1 MPSSNLHIRP
11 PVLQF
16 NGHLQ
21 TIVPSIFRRVKGINY
36 QRERILTPDDDFLDL
51 DWCFNQGRKLL
62 IISHGLEGSSHRGYV
77 MGMVKTFNQPE
88 WDVLAWNYRGCGGEI
103 NRQLR
108 FYHSGATD
116 DLRLVVD
123 HAIQSQRYEV
133 IYLLGFSLGGN
144 LTLKYL
150 GEDADKV
157 PGIIRKA
164 VVFSVPLDLHGSAIQ
179 LSQGVNLMYSQRFL
193 RKLKKKVR
201 QKARLFPKAFDLDLV
216 AGIKGLMEFDDAI
229 TAPLHGFK
237 DSVDYYQQCGAIRF
251 ITDITTPSLIVNAH
265 NDPFLSEGCYPYQ
278 ELKQHPSVRLSAPPK
293 GGHVGFRNTQGAW
306 RYSSEQ
312 IAWEYLNSLSPK

>member
-1 MPSSNLHIRP
+1 M
-11 PVLQF
+11 
-16 NGHLQ
+16 
-21 TIVPSIFRRVKGINY
+21 
-36 QRERILTPDDDFLDL
+36 TPDDDFLDL
-51 DWCFNQGRKLL
+51 DWSLNQGRKLL

-88 WDVLAWNYRGCGGEI
+88 WDVLAWNYRGCSGEI

-123 HAIQSQRYEV
+123 HAMQSRRYEA

-150 GEDADKV
+150 GEDVAKV
-157 PGIIRKA
+157 PDIIHKA
-164 VVFSVPLDLHGSAIQ
+164 IVFSVPLDLHGSAIQ
-179 LSQGVNLMYSQRFL
+179 LSHGVNLMYSQRFL

-201 QKARLFPKAFDLDLV
+201 QKARLFPKAFDLELL

-251 ITDITTPSLIVNAH
+251 LTDIATPSLIVNAH
-265 NDPFLSEGCYPYQ
+265 NDPFLSKGCYPHQ
-278 ELKQHPSVRLSAPPK
+278 ELKQHPSVRLSAPSK
-293 GGHVGFRNTQGAW
+293 GGHVGFRNTHGAW

-312 IAWEYLNSLSPK
+312 IAWEYLNSLRP